1 MDMKLQTLPGTWSM
15 NVHEDKTEEFL
26 KLLAEHSREI
36 HTTIFRLVLNR
47 NDADDIFQ
55 ETNLVLWREFAHFEI
70 GTNFRAWA
78 YRIAVNQVFAWK
90 KRVQRDRLTFGC
102 EFLQAVADRIEL
114 ETQTVEDRI
123 EALSDCLAQLPDHQR
138 ELVALRYGT
147 QLDIEAIAEKRKR
160 TVNAVYRALQRI
172 RHGLLDCVKG
182 KLSRPDTAK

>member
-1 MDMKLQTLPGTWSM
+1 MAIDATTENRSMD
-15 NVHEDKTEEFL
+15 VFEDRTEEFL

-55 ETNLVLWREFAHFEI
+55 ETNLVLWREFPRFET

-90 KRVQRDRLTFGC
+90 KRVQRDRLTFGS
-102 EFLQAVADRIEL
+102 EFLQAVAERIDM

-123 EALSDCLAQLPDHQR
+123 EALSDCLARLPDHQR
-138 ELVALRYGT
+138 ELIALRYGT
-147 QLDIEAIAEKRKR
+147 QLDIEAIAEKKNRS
-160 TVNAVYRALQRI
+160 VNAIYRALQRI
-172 RHGLLDCVKG
+172 RHDLLDCVG
-182 KLSRPDTAK
+182 RKLSRPDAVK